1 MATRTIVAANIIGL
15 GPGGGYVFGT
25 RNPGNGDYGDG
36 VLIEGA
42 SDTQIG
48 GPTTSW
54 GNTIS
59 SNFGSGVFITDL
71 GSGASVAR
79 SIGNTVLNN
88 LIGVTSDGSAT
99 KGNAQDGV
107 TIESLVPL
115 QPDELPNLTTQT
127 VIGPGNVISG
137 NLRGVQISG
146 PGPGAEG
153 VVVRDN
159 LIGTNIT
166 GNTGPR
172 QRRRGGS
179 DRKRHRRSDRRR
191 CERLN

>member
-1 MATRTIVAANIIGL
+1 MRKPWGNLISANLSHGIRISGPVATRTIVAANIIGL

-71 GSGASVAR
+71 GS
-79 SIGNTVLNN
+79 VLQSPGR
-88 LIGVTSDGSAT
+88 LVTPSS
-99 KGNAQDGV
+99 
-107 TIESLVPL
+107 
-115 QPDELPNLTTQT
+115 TT
-127 VIGPGNVISG
+127 
-137 NLRGVQISG
+137 
-146 PGPGAEG
+146 
-153 VVVRDN
+153 
-159 LIGTNIT
+159 
-166 GNTGPR
+166 
-172 QRRRGGS
+172 
-179 DRKRHRRSDRRR
+179 
-191 CERLN
+191 